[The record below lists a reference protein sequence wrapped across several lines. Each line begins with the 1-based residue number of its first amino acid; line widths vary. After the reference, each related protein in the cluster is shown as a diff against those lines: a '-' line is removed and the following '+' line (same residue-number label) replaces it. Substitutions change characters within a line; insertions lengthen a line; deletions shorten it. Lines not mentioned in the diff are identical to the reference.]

1 MNNHRTHVLSRQIGE
16 LVEARTGIVIHAQ
29 MRITLDELLSTLPD
43 GDADV
48 YMEKLRASRE
58 TDPTWQVLIKALT
71 IGETYFLRD
80 QAHFE
85 LLRNHILPGLIDRRR
100 ASGSL
105 YLNLWSVGCASGE
118 EPYSLAI
125 TLRELLPD
133 LERWTIRLVGSDLN
147 AAALHVARRGVYRKW
162 AFRHTSIDF
171 QARYFDQVPNGLQLK
186 PEVRDMVTFRHM
198 NLLAGPPLPRLDII
212 MSRNVLLYF
221 NAETVRR
228 AETIFY
234 DALSP
239 EGWLFL
245 GQAEALRHERDRWQ
259 IGLFPGV
266 PVYQRP
272 GPNGQRAE
280 NGDSGGEM
288 GESALNERVDAGQH
302 GQRVGD
308 DTPATNATLAQ
319 LYDDAASALRAGAL
333 DDAERLARQLLERR
347 PASASASMLLG
358 AVCADRNRKDEARA
372 YIDQALSIDPLL
384 ADAHYLRA
392 LVLLEDDQPTEA
404 AIALHA
410 ALYSERN
417 HPLAAFMLGNL
428 HAGRGEIRRAM
439 RLWENALNVAADL
452 PAESAL
458 CDISDITAGQLAAL
472 TREQLQGWDV

>member
-1 MNNHRTHVLSRQIGE
+1 MNNHRTHVLSRQIGD
-16 LVEARTGIVIHAQ
+16 LIEARTGIVIHAQ
-29 MRITLDELLSTLPD
+29 MRITLDELLSTLPA
-43 GDADV
+43 GDAEA
-48 YMEKLRASRE
+48 YLEKLRTSRE

-80 QAHFE
+80 QAHFD
-85 LLRNHILPGLIDRRR
+85 LLRNHILPELINRRR
-100 ASGSL
+100 EAGAL
-105 YLNLWSVGCASGE
+105 HLNLWSVGCASGE

-133 LERWTIRLVGSDLN
+133 LERWTIRLVGTDLN

-162 AFRHTSIDF
+162 AFRHTSFDF
-171 QARYFDQVPNGLQLK
+171 QQRYFDQVPNGLQIK
-186 PEVRDMVTFRHM
+186 SEVRDMVTFRHM

-221 NAETVRR
+221 NPATARR
-228 AETIFY
+228 AESIFY

-239 EGWLFL
+239 LGWLFL

-259 IGLFPGV
+259 MGTFPGV

-272 GPNGQRAE
+272 GLNGHQRSENGESGGHLDEAAPNVRINPGQRE
-280 NGDSGGEM
+280 DDDS
-288 GESALNERVDAGQH
+288 
-302 GQRVGD
+302 
-308 DTPATNATLAQ
+308 PATNAALAR
-319 LYDDAASALRAGAL
+319 LYDDAAAALRAGAL